1 MQLDYWHWNPLS
13 EFQIFGLMFSGFL
26 FFGMFATLHFRQRQR
41 KVKIA
46 MSWAG
51 IERAATEFGKSNPV
65 RVSTGLPLGRIDCE
79 SVIAGPIQEYNEQVK
94 LARELLRTPTGLS
107 QFTII
112 EVYIA
117 TPFIYL
123 LHKYNAVMSNVWLQ
137 SMFVPISMPL
147 ATKLYKVTEQ
157 KFLFL

>member
-1 MQLDYWHWNPLS
+1 
-13 EFQIFGLMFSGFL
+13 
-26 FFGMFATLHFRQRQR
+26 
-41 KVKIA
+41 
-46 MSWAG
+46 
-51 IERAATEFGKSNPV
+51 V